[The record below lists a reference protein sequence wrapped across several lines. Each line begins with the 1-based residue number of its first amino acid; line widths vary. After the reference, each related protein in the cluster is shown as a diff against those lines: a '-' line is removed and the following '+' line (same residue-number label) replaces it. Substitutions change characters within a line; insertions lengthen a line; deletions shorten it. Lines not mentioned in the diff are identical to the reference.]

1 MTKTTDPV
9 AINDWQ
15 VIGRIDDFLK
25 DQPKQTRLLGQSLI
39 TERHKN
45 GDIKVHEISELGELF
60 EVVPFRKFGHVWTT
74 LANQNVNSLIFP
86 SFYK

>member
-1 MTKTTDPV
+1 MTKTIDSV

-39 TERHKN
+39 AERHKN
-45 GDIKVHEISELGELF
+45 GDIKVHEALD
-60 EVVPFRKFGHVWTT
+60 EVTSVMEGYYDMPYPLDR
-74 LANQNVNSLIFP
+74 
-86 SFYK
+86 

>member
-25 DQPKQTRLLGQSLI
+25 GQPKQTRLLGQSLVA
-39 TERHKN
+39 ERHKN
-45 GDIKVHEISELGELF
+45 ADIKVHEINELLE
-60 EVVPFRKFGHVWTT
+60 T
-74 LANQNVNSLIFP
+74 LP
-86 SFYK
+86 S

>member
-39 TERHKN
+39 AERHKN
-45 GDIKVHEISELGELF
+45 CLLYTSD
-60 EVVPFRKFGHVWTT
+60 
-74 LANQNVNSLIFP
+74 AADD
-86 SFYK
+86 